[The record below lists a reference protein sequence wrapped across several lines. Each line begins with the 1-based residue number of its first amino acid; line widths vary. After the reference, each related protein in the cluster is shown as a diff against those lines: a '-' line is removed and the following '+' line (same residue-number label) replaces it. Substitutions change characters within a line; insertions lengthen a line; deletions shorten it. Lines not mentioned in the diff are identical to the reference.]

1 MDLPHL
7 NFVHYAAMLYTYV
20 IFGPHIPSHTSHEI
34 SSACIARLRE
44 LGGDVWFNCRAE
56 KFLFDG
62 DKLCGVET
70 SLGTVECDYALPNI
84 NPNLVYGKMIPKEL
98 IPEREKKLST
108 ARGNNYSGRFIACY
122 FCLDKSPEELGIN
135 DYTIFMS
142 DTADSE
148 VSYNEVYNGEG
159 ITNHSTFVCYNIA
172 NKNFSPEGTTVCS
185 FTTLGAPKD
194 WDNLDQEEY
203 LLKKNAYAKQC
214 IALLK
219 EKTGID
225 INGCIE
231 EMSVAT
237 PWTFARYLG
246 NIQGNVYG
254 YENKD

>member
-1 MDLPHL
+1 MI
-7 NFVHYAAMLYTYV
+7 YTYV

-62 DKLCGVET
+62 DKLCGVQT
-70 SLGTVECDYALPNI
+70 SLGKVECEYALPNI
-84 NPNLVYGKMIPKEL
+84 NPNFVYGKMIPKEL

-108 ARGNNYSGRFIACY
+108 ARGNNYSGRFIGAY
-122 FCLDKSPEELGIN
+122 FCLDKSIEELGIK

-148 VSYNEVYNGEG
+148 ASYNEVYNGEG
-159 ITNHSTFVCYNIA
+159 ITNHSTFVCYNVA

-194 WDNLDQEEY
+194 WDNVSQEDY
-203 LLKKNAYAKQC
+203 FAAKDAYAKQC

-225 INGCIE
+225 ISGCIE

-237 PWTFARYLG
+237 P
-246 NIQGNVYG
+246 
-254 YENKD
+254 